1 MIKRLIAGM
10 LTAAVAI
17 PTNFMPVQAAKQTAE
32 DYVIYP
38 TPHKMEYQEGDYI
51 LGKEMNVIYDTG
63 IDEATKDRLEE
74 AAALKDIKVKE
85 SDEPKKGATNVY
97 VGVYGEDGEAEDYIT
112 KEYAPEDA
120 LFEKTDS
127 YFLASDENVISVLG
141 KDTDSAFYGLTT
153 LYHVFAQLDSLT
165 IRNFEIEDYADVVS
179 RGFIEGYYGNPWST
193 EDRVNLMKWG
203 GYYKLNAYFYAPKDD
218 PKHRTQWDELYTE
231 EELKTKIRPLAEA
244 GNESKCRY
252 VYALHPFPAGNHLR
266 FDEHYEEDLAKLQ
279 AKFKQVIDQGVR
291 QIAILADDFWNPGG
305 QNGLRL
311 LNDMTE
317 WLKEVKKEYPD
328 MKMTI
333 PYVPYDYMGN
343 GSSQELQILK
353 QAPDNVQIVMTGG
366 RVWGEVTDNFTSTFT
381 NNVGRGPFMWINW
394 PCTDNSKKHLIMGG
408 YDTFLHPGVE
418 PSKIQGIMLNPMQQS
433 EPSKVAIFGN
443 ASYAWNIWET
453 KEEAE
458 EIWNASF
465 SFVDHN
471 SAISNEASDA
481 LREMS
486 KHMINQAMDSRVT
499 ALQESVVLKEQ
510 LNAFKEKLE
519 AETLTA
525 ADVDAM
531 IEEFELLQEA
541 AKTYRASGNE
551 AIKEQI
557 VYWLDCWDDTTE
569 AAIAYL
575 NGVKSDLEG
584 DVSAVINYNTAGK
597 TAFDQ
602 SKTHDFLYVDHQEY
616 AEVGVQ
622 HIVPFINTLAEY
634 VSAKAETAINPDK
647 VIQKFITSRKDTPE
661 GAKENLF
668 DGDESTKVIYKNP
681 NSLSKDDYIGVEYN
695 KMIDVDSI
703 RFVLGTGK
711 DHFEHAKL
719 QYMEEDGTW
728 TDLTLE
734 GMDNNFTGE
743 QGKVQDISVE
753 EENLPKDLKAKGIR
767 LIATEAN
774 KNDCWLEIREIQ
786 INNQKEAPAETERY
800 TGTVTLSGIS
810 VQSGTTTDKLFD
822 GDLSTEAWLAKGPYE
837 NPNRDTDRKSVV

>member
-1 MIKRLIAGM
+1 
-10 LTAAVAI
+10 
-17 PTNFMPVQAAKQTAE
+17 
-32 DYVIYP
+32 
-38 TPHKMEYQEGDYI
+38 
-51 LGKEMNVIYDTG
+51 
-63 IDEATKDRLEE
+63 
-74 AAALKDIKVKE
+74 
-85 SDEPKKGATNVY
+85 
-97 VGVYGEDGEAEDYIT
+97 
-112 KEYAPEDA
+112 
-120 LFEKTDS
+120 
-127 YFLASDENVISVLG
+127 
-141 KDTDSAFYGLTT
+141 
-153 LYHVFAQLDSLT
+153 
-165 IRNFEIEDYADVVS
+165 
-179 RGFIEGYYGNPWST
+179 
-193 EDRVNLMKWG
+193 
-203 GYYKLNAYFYAPKDD
+203 
-218 PKHRTQWDELYTE
+218 
-231 EELKTKIRPLAEA
+231 
-244 GNESKCRY
+244 
-252 VYALHPFPAGNHLR
+252 
-266 FDEHYEEDLAKLQ
+266 
-279 AKFKQVIDQGVR
+279 
-291 QIAILADDFWNPGG
+291 
-305 QNGLRL
+305 
-311 LNDMTE
+311 
-317 WLKEVKKEYPD
+317 
-328 MKMTI
+328 
-333 PYVPYDYMGN
+333 
-343 GSSQELQILK
+343 
-353 QAPDNVQIVMTGG
+353 
-366 RVWGEVTDNFTSTFT
+366 
-381 NNVGRGPFMWINW
+381 
-394 PCTDNSKKHLIMGG
+394 MGG

-753 EENLPKDLKAKGIR
+753 EEIV
-767 LIATEAN
+767 
-774 KNDCWLEIREIQ
+774 
-786 INNQKEAPAETERY
+786 TERY
-800 TGTVTLSGIS
+800 
-810 VQSGTTTDKLFD
+810 
-822 GDLSTEAWLAKGPYE
+822 
-837 NPNRDTDRKSVV
+837 